1 MKKKN
6 FNIFIRSSS
15 HSLKFSNIGKLLELS
30 VFLEEYRRV
39 LQMII
44 DNLWGNGITIEGKV
58 LDISKNYLDCPS
70 FLPQVDYLHQFSS
83 FFTARMMACIGKQAC
98 SMVRAAI
105 KKRSKQLYMLK
116 KLQKEGKNTKY
127 LQRKIDIQPLVKPNA
142 FNANAELDS
151 RFINFKENSKHFDF
165 FCKIITGNRISFNL
179 PILHN
184 KVSRKW
190 LSKGE
195 LKTSVILTNN
205 SLVLIFSIPKLE
217 KKKEGRVVGCDQGS
231 TTTATFSDNQI
242 TQKCNHGHDLFSIQ
256 EKLAR
261 RVRGS
266 VGFKKAQDHRKNYI
280 NWSLNQINFSNIK
293 ELRLEKIVDLR
304 KGKNTSRKLKHWTY
318 TLIKQKLVRVS
329 DEEGFLFTEVPN
341 EFRSQR
347 CSSCGWVRKVNR
359 KGKTFK
365 CSICGFTI
373 DADLNAASNLEFDLF
388 EVPYWVR
395 LKKIN
400 HLGFFW
406 TKDGL
411 YSESWEPIV
420 PDTNKSYME

>member
-6 FNIFIRSSS
+6 FNTITRSSS

-30 VFLEEYRRV
+30 IFLEEYRRV
-39 LQMII
+39 LQLII
-44 DNLWGNGITIEGKV
+44 DNLWENRIIVDDKI
-58 LDISKNYLDCPS
+58 LDISSNFLNCPS
-70 FLPQVDYLHQFSS
+70 VLPSDYLHRFSS
-83 FFTARMMACIGKQAC
+83 FFTARMIQCVGKQAC
-98 SMVRAAI
+98 SMVRASI

-127 LQRKIDIQPLVKPNA
+127 LQRKIDIQPLIKPNA
-142 FNANAELDS
+142 LNANAELDS
-151 RFINFKENSKHFDF
+151 RLVNFKDSKHFDF
-165 FCKIITGNRISFNL
+165 FCKVITGNRISFNL

-195 LKTSVILTNN
+195 LKTSVRLTNN
-205 SLVLIFSIPKLE
+205 SLILIFSIPKLE
-217 KKKEGRVVGCDQGS
+217 KKKEGRIVGCDQGS
-231 TTTATFSDNQI
+231 TTAATFSDNQV
-242 TQKCNHGHDLFSIQ
+242 TVKCNHGHDLSSIQ

-261 RVRGS
+261 RVKDS
-266 VGFKKAQDHRKNYI
+266 IGFKKAQDHRKNYI

-293 ELRLEKIVDLR
+293 ELRLEEIKNIR

-318 TLIKQKLVRVS
+318 TLIKQKLIRVS
-329 DEEGFLFTEVPN
+329 EEEGFLFTEVPN

-373 DADLNAASNLEFDLF
+373 DADLNAASNLELDLF

-411 YSESWEPIV
+411 FSGSWEPIV
-420 PDTNKSYME
+420 PDTSKASL